1 MQAETI
7 LFSLLAA
14 EVCGSSVS
22 EEIKTAISS
31 EVLNEVFELA
41 KKHDMAHLA
50 GQALSKLGVLGEDE
64 TSQKLKKCA
73 VQAVYRY
80 VSMNSEYLRTCKELE
95 KAKIPFIPLKGS
107 VIRDWYPEPWMR
119 TSGDIDIFIHDEDVQ
134 PAIRALTEAL
144 GYQFVHHAYYEY
156 TLISASGVH
165 LELHSG
171 TIERVDSEA
180 KEAVLKTVWKT
191 SVPENGWSYK
201 RVLPDEMFYFYHVLH
216 MAKHFA
222 HGGCGIRP
230 FLDLWILNH
239 RMPGDREKRDAL
251 LAQGELTRFA
261 AAVETLTEVWF
272 SGRQPDALS
281 ERVSAYILHG
291 GVYGKGKNMIAAK
304 RSKGNGSLYSYVL
317 YRLFPPYADMQVRYP
332 ILRKHKWLLP
342 FCVVA
347 RWFSPLY
354 NGMFGRAV
362 RELKTNAAVSQEEIN
377 STGELIKQL
386 GL

>member
-119 TSGDIDIFIHDEDVQ
+119 TSGDIDILIHDEDVQ

-165 LELHSG
+165 LELHCG
-171 TIERVDSEA
+171 TIERVNSEA
-180 KEAVLKTVWKT
+180 KESVLKTVWDV
-191 SVPENGWSYK
+191 SAPEAGWAYK
-201 RVLPDEMFYFYHVLH
+201 RVLPDEMFYFYHIFH

-222 HGGCGIRP
+222 GGGCGIRP

-239 RMPGDREKRDAL
+239 CMPGDREKRDAL
-251 LAQGELTRFA
+251 LVKGELTRFA
-261 AAVETLTEVWF
+261 TVVENVTEVWF
-272 SGRQPDALS
+272 SGRQTDPLS
-281 ERVSAYILHG
+281 ERITEYILYG
-291 GVYGKGKNMIAAK
+291 GVYGKGENMIAAK
-304 RSKGNGSLYSYVL
+304 RSKGSGTLFSYIL
-317 YRLFPPYADMQVRYP
+317 YRLFPPYSDMQARYP
-332 ILRKHKWLLP
+332 ILRKHKWLMP
-342 FCVVA
+342 FCIVA
-347 RWFSPLY
+347 RWFRPLY

-362 RELKTNAAVSQEEIN
+362 REFKTNADVSQEKIA
-377 STGELIKQL
+377 SVGELLNEL